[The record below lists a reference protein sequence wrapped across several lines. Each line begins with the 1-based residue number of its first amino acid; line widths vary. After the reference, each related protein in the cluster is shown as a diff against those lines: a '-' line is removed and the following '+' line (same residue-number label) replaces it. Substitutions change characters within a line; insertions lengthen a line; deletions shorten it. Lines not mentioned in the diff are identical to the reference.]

1 MNSHIPVTILWDCLV
16 GNSTLPKLPF
26 SGKDG
31 VTVEKLPSSPGKF
44 TVYFIS
50 LISLLKTIPAH
61 SFLGRRSAVVI
72 ENAVNWAQCS
82 NWSDK
87 QHVSHRWNFPPW
99 RGSEPLRSSTVWAL
113 MDVLTAVMKRG
124 KTWQSPNLA
133 FELYFLCPHL
143 LSSQPTPNNGDV
155 VPHAAS

>member
-1 MNSHIPVTILWDCLV
+1 MYFHIPVMILWDRRV
-16 GNSTLPKLPF
+16 GNSTLPNLPS

-50 LISLLKTIPAH
+50 LISFLKTISAH
-61 SFLGRRSAVVI
+61 SFLGCRGTVVI
-72 ENAVNWAQCS
+72 ENAVNSAQRS

-87 QHVSHRWNFPPW
+87 QHVSHRWKFPPW

-113 MDVLTAVMKRG
+113 MDAVTAVMKRG
-124 KTWQSPNLA
+124 KTWQSPNLL

-143 LSSQPTPNNGDV
+143 LSSQPTPNNGDAV
-155 VPHAAS
+155 THAAS